1 MNRDQLAKQLESDED
16 KRSHP
21 YRCTEGYLT
30 IGIGRNLDDRG
41 LSDDEILY
49 LLNNDIAIVEAALD
63 RNIPWWRTMS
73 EARKQALANMCFQLG
88 ISRLLGFSNSLSLL
102 KAGRWDAAAAEFLNS
117 KWAKQ
122 TPARAKRITD
132 MIRKG

>member
-1 MNRDQLAKQLESDED
+1 MDRARLAAQLESDED
-16 KRSHP
+16 KRRHP
-21 YRCTEGYLT
+21 YRCSEGYLT

-49 LLNNDIAIVEAALD
+49 LLNNDIAIVESALD
-63 RNIPWWRTMS
+63 RNLPWWRSMT
-73 EARKQALANMCFQLG
+73 EARQQALANMAFQLG
-88 ISRLLGFSNSLSLL
+88 ISRLLGFKNSLALL
-102 KAGRWDAAAAEFLNS
+102 KAGRWDAAAAEFLDS
-117 KWAKQ
+117 KWARQ